1 MSGELW
7 RVHKRTQIVVS
18 SIGKVKKSSGKETFG
33 TLRRGKYYVTK
44 HGVRHCVGR
53 LVLEAHAPDR
63 LGNHEGKGVVLWG
76 TGENGSETDTQNNN
90 ITNLHWDLDTDG
102 WAPDAREWRVDF
114 TLAMWADMGREVQAG
129 KDPTGTSPYILRQD
143 AYQNPEKYGTMED
156 FKAKYTPE
164 KLALIQRELDGY
176 T

>member
-53 LVLEAHAPDR
+53 LVLEAHAPNR
-63 LGNHEGKGVVLWG
+63 KGNHEGKGVLLWG
-76 TGENGSETDTQNNN
+76 SRENDGVEDTQNNN
-90 ITNLHWDLDTDG
+90 ITNLHWDIDTDG
-102 WAPDAREWRVDF
+102 WTPDQREWRVDF
-114 TLAMWADMGREVQAG
+114 TLAMWAELGREVKAG
-129 KDPTGTSPYILRQD
+129 ASPTGYSPYILKQD
-143 AYQNPEKYGTMED
+143 AFQNPEKYGTLED
-156 FKAKYTPE
+156 FKAKYPPDV
-164 KLALIQRELDGY
+164 LAKIMREIDD
-176 T
+176 